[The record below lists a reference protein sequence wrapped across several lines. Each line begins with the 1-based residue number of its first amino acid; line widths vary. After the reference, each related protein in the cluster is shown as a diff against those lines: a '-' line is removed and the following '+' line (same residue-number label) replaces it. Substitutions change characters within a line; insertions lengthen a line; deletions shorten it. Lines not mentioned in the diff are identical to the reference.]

1 MHKDTEQTSL
11 ASECDHVGKVVDWGY
26 NLEDGKMK
34 TFVALWGCT
43 KCDATS
49 ETAWEGFGEMK
60 TKDNGHNPE
69 DPHCMCFGC
78 KIKTLQL
85 NAGDAK
91 HSVVESGTTQ
101 KKWDKELA
109 FYKEARA
116 QGVQPEGTSRAA
128 VEAALKA
135 SEVLNKPYDGGKM
148 PKASSITEKTAEVY
162 KEVGAI

>member
-1 MHKDTEQTSL
+1 MEQTS
-11 ASECDHVGKVVDWGY
+11 SQNECDIKGHVSKVLEWGY
-26 NLEDGKMK
+26 ELIDGDMK
-34 TFVALWGCT
+34 QFVSLYGCT

-49 ETAWEGFGEMK
+49 ETIWKGFGEMK
-60 TKDNGHNPE
+60 SDNKDHAD
-69 DPHCMCFGC
+69 DPNCLCFGC

-101 KKWDKELA
+101 KKWDSELA
-109 FYKEARA
+109 FYKQARA
-116 QGVQPEGTSRAA
+116 QGVQPEGTSRDA
-128 VEAALKA
+128 VEKALKA

-162 KEVGAI
+162 KEVGAV